1 MIKVDKIVVVEGKYD
16 KIKLS
21 SIIDGVV
28 IDTEGFGIFKNKDKQ
43 KLLRMLAEKKGL
55 VILTDSDSA
64 GFLIRNFIS
73 SIIPNEYIS
82 NAYIPDLYGKEKR
95 KETAS
100 KEGKLGVEGM
110 PQEVIIDAL
119 SKAGVS
125 CLASDTYVRRTVSKL
140 DLFED
145 GLSGMPESK
154 SARLK
159 LLKYLNLP
167 ERLGSKGLLDVIN
180 SIMTY
185 DEYKTAVLKS
195 KEVIL

>member
-125 CLASDTYVRRTVSKL
+125 CLASDTHDRRTVSKL

>member
-100 KEGKLGVEGM
+100 KEGKLGVEGV

-125 CLASDTYVRRTVSKL
+125 CLPSDTYDRRTVSKL

-167 ERLGSKGLLDVIN
+167 ERLGTKGLLDVIN